1 MIINTR
7 TAKIAL
13 ASVAVLGS
21 LSMAA
26 CGSDTTASS
35 APTSAAA
42 PATSAAAPATS
53 AAAPATSASSSPS
66 TSASSSSG
74 STKTFGAACAAVPTS
89 GKGSF
94 DGMSKDPVA
103 TAASHNPVLSTLV
116 TAVGK
121 AKLGDTLNNA
131 KGITVFAPDNA
142 AFKALPPKTLKA
154 ALADPN
160 GLLTNVLTMHVVAG
174 RLSPDQLAGTHQTL
188 NKKQKITITGSG
200 TSFKVNGQA
209 SVVCGNVQTANATV
223 YIIDHVLLPKS

>member
-1 MIINTR
+1 MIIKTR
-7 TAKIAL
+7 AAKIAL

-26 CGSDTTASS
+26 CGTDSTASS
-35 APTSAAA
+35 SASSAAAPVTSAAAPTSAAS
-42 PATSAAAPATS
+42 SAASP
-53 AAAPATSASSSPS
+53 SASD
-66 TSASSSSG
+66 SASTASAP
-74 STKTFGAACAAVPTS
+74 FGAACAAVPTS

-94 DGMSKDPVA
+94 DGMSSDPVA

-131 KGITVFAPDNA
+131 KDITVFAPDND
-142 AFKALPPKTLKA
+142 AFKALPSKTLNA
-154 ALADPN
+154 ALADPS
-160 GLLTNVLTMHVVAG
+160 GLLTNVLTMHVVSG

-188 NKKQKITITGSG
+188 NPKQKITITGSG